1 MKIVCDASFFFGEY
15 PADGELYTTPEVV
28 SELCDLR
35 SKCRFDLL
43 QENGLIVTSPGPAS
57 MTRVK
62 RAAASSGD
70 IGVLSETDLGLL
82 ALAIEINGVI
92 ATDDFAI
99 QNVAAVLGV
108 VTRPILQRKAKKRQW
123 RLVCTGCG
131 RDVES
136 GSDCPVCG
144 ASLKRRNK

>member
-1 MKIVCDASFFFGEY
+1 MKIVCDASFFFGDY
-15 PADGELYTTPEVV
+15 PLQGELYTTPEVL
-28 SELCDLR
+28 SELRDLS

-43 QENGLIVTSPGPAS
+43 REEGLLLASPEPGS
-57 MTRVK
+57 ITRVR

-70 IGVLSETDLGLL
+70 LRVLSATDISIL
-82 ALAIEINGVI
+82 ALADEVSGVI

-99 QNVAAVLGV
+99 QNVAALLGV
-108 VTRPILQRKAKKRQW
+108 GVKPILQRKAKKRRW

-131 RDVES
+131 REVES

>member
-1 MKIVCDASFFFGEY
+1 MKVVCDASFFFGEY
-15 PADGELYTTPEVV
+15 PLDGELCTTPEVL
-28 SELCDLR
+28 SELRDLG

-43 QENGLIVTSPGPAS
+43 REQGLTIASPNPGS
-57 MTRVK
+57 ISRVK

-70 IGVLSETDLGLL
+70 LGVLSETDIGLL
-82 ALAIEINGVI
+82 ALADEINGVI

-108 VTRPILQRKAKKRQW
+108 ATRPILQRKAKKRQW
-123 RLVCTGCG
+123 KLVCTGCL
-131 RDVES
+131 REVES